1 MSEGLRYICA
11 CVFIGWF
18 LTSKINAVLM
28 ILVEVSVSIRERVLC
43 EKLYLWGQ
51 HKWNNS
57 INTNNVD

>member
-28 ILVEVSVSIRERVLC
+28 ILVEVSVSIRERGIMREALFV
-43 EKLYLWGQ
+43 GAA
-51 HKWNNS
+51 
-57 INTNNVD
+57 